1 MIVVWLDGRP
11 VVKCKPAEF
20 APEPERERNAQPLLT
35 DLRRWGMT
43 YAAIA
48 EAIDVDAD
56 RVRGWVG
63 RQYNP
68 KGEAFHALERLH
80 AAAARA
86 IADARGQ

>member
-56 RVRGWVG
+56 RVRQWAHQSISP
-63 RQYNP
+63 R
-68 KGEAFHALERLH
+68 GEVYHALERLH
-80 AAAARA
+80 DAAAKAL
-86 IADARGQ
+86 ADVRGR